1 MEMMP
6 KFDRI
11 KKMFANQNRIL
22 NSLWKSLRP
31 PLNQNLSS
39 ARPRSEYF
47 IRTNL
52 KYKIFASSVLRAIG
66 TFR

>member
-1 MEMMP
+1 MMP
-6 KFDRI
+6 KFERM
-11 KKMFANQNRIL
+11 KKMFANQNRIW
-22 NSLWKSLRP
+22 NSLKP

-52 KYKIFASSVLRAIG
+52 KYKIFASSVLRAFG
-66 TFR
+66 TFRQI

>member
-1 MEMMP
+1 MP
-6 KFDRI
+6 KFDRM
-11 KKMFANQNRIL
+11 KKMFANQ

-52 KYKIFASSVLRAIG
+52 KYEIFASSVLRAFG
-66 TFR
+66 TLR